1 MNQPYYPFDASTNR
15 LSFVFESIN
24 NGRKITKAVE
34 YVPFPFD
41 KRIYNLAFGDINE
54 NGELDDL
61 SVSDNQD
68 MEKVLAT
75 VIQTIFVFF
84 RTYPD
89 KTLFFTGSTNARTRL
104 YRGAIGRVIDE
115 LQEGL
120 LIEGIRNNNRELF
133 QKNVTYEAFL
143 ISLKPEY

>member
-1 MNQPYYPFDASTNR
+1 
-15 LSFVFESIN
+15 
-24 NGRKITKAVE
+24 
-34 YVPFPFD
+34 
-41 KRIYNLAFGDINE
+41 
-54 NGELDDL
+54 
-61 SVSDNQD
+61 VSDNQD

-115 LQEGL
+115 LREDL

-133 QKNVTYEAFL
+133 QKNVNYEAFL
-143 ISLKPEY
+143 ISLKSNY

>member
-1 MNQPYYPFDASTNR
+1 MNQPHYPFEVSTNR

-41 KRIYNLAFGDINE
+41 KTIYNLAFGDINDK
-54 NGELDDL
+54 GELDDL

-115 LQEGL
+115 LQEDL
-120 LIEGIRNNNRELF
+120 LIEGIRNNNRGILSKKCNLRSF
-133 QKNVTYEAFL
+133 FD
-143 ISLKPEY
+143 